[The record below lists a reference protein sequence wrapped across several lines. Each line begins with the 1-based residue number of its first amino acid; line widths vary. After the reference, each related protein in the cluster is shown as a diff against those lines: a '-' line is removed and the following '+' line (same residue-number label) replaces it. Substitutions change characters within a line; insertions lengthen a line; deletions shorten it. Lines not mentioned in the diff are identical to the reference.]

1 MTAVRSSAGVAA
13 WVMAFAVA
21 RAASA
26 AAPVRIDIAF
36 LDDGRCSVVAE
47 GDGFRANLTYLPSP
61 ALSPASELRCT
72 IPASPKGRP
81 VDLTVRLP
89 RGAASAG
96 SDFPRLAWVER
107 DGVWV
112 GTASLPAA
120 PAFVSVPQAGA
131 AAPARWLDGFAP
143 PTPSSPFGWNFY
155 GWFVFAAAF
164 IAAYLAWARWMAR
177 R

>member
-1 MTAVRSSAGVAA
+1 MMRTRFGRWAVAIAWSVAA
-13 WVMAFAVA
+13 A
-21 RAASA
+21 RAAAA
-26 AAPVRIDIAF
+26 AAPVRIDVAF
-36 LDDGRCSVVAE
+36 LDDGRCSVAAE

-61 ALSPASELRCT
+61 ALSAASELRCT
-72 IPASPKGRP
+72 SPASPTGRA

-89 RGAASAG
+89 RGTASAG
-96 SDFPRLAWVER
+96 SDFPRLAWVQR

-112 GTASLPAA
+112 GTVSLPAA

-155 GWFVFAAAF
+155 GWFVFVAVF
-164 IAAYLAWARWMAR
+164 IAAYFSWARWMAR

>member
-1 MTAVRSSAGVAA
+1 MTGLRSGGFVVALLMAV
-13 WVMAFAVA
+13 AVA
-21 RAASA
+21 RAAAA
-26 AAPVRIDIAF
+26 AAPIRIDIAF

-61 ALSPASELRCT
+61 ALSSASGLRCT

-81 VDLTVRLP
+81 VELTVRLP
-89 RGAASAG
+89 RGVASAG
-96 SDFPRLAWVER
+96 SDFPRLTWSER

-131 AAPARWLDGFAP
+131 AAPPRWLDGFAP
-143 PTPSSPFGWNFY
+143 PTPSTPFGWNFY
-155 GWFVFAAAF
+155 GWFVFSAVF
-164 IAAYLAWARWMAR
+164 IGVDFAWARWMAR